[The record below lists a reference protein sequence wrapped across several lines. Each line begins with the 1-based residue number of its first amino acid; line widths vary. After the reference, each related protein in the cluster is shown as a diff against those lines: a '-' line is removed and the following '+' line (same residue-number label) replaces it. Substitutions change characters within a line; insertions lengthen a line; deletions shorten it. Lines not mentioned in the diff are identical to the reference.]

1 MFPTTSFNSTMLL
14 KLDNMQIKAYSLFYR
29 DGSQWQANNCLGSCD
44 ATFSGMYATTS
55 GFKYATSS
63 CSSAGDI
70 LDGNHIGF
78 WCHYSTGDGSVLM
91 IGGGGKSCG
100 RADHG
105 IGITESNSPKFDDK
119 FEQFDFGDNAGGSPT
134 VNYALNLWVR

>member
-1 MFPTTSFNSTMLL
+1 
-14 KLDNMQIKAYSLFYR
+14 
-29 DGSQWQANNCLGSCD
+29 
-44 ATFSGMYATTS
+44 MYAATS

-78 WCHYSTGDGSVLM
+78 WCHNGIGDGSILM
-91 IGGGGKSCG
+91 IGGGGASCG

-105 IGITESNSPKFDDK
+105 IGITEKDTPGLS
-119 FEQFDFGDNAGGSPT
+119 DFQDRFWG
-134 VNYALNLWVR
+134 